1 MNISEGLSLKKHT
14 GHIAASVTYHQY
26 SKTRKK
32 KSDGAPFTSQQS
44 RRQHTWRRSVGS
56 CLPCRPD
63 NNPSETRT
71 RFLPGLKNS
80 CDKLSV
86 LLGST
91 LYQKP
96 MNILPAGGEGWMEG
110 GGEDFI
116 SAPPPRLLGRRFPR
130 SVACTAR
137 PDSLHARLPK

>member
-1 MNISEGLSLKKHT
+1 M
-14 GHIAASVTYHQY
+14 
-26 SKTRKK
+26 
-32 KSDGAPFTSQQS
+32 
-44 RRQHTWRRSVGS
+44 GS

-86 LLGST
+86 PLGST

-96 MNILPAGGEGWMEG
+96 MNILPAGGG
-110 GGEDFI
+110 GRT
-116 SAPPPRLLGRRFPR
+116 SSPRRLLGSSDTLPSERCVHRSPR
-130 SVACTAR
+130 QFARTA
-137 PDSLHARLPK
+137 A

>member
-1 MNISEGLSLKKHT
+1 M
-14 GHIAASVTYHQY
+14 
-26 SKTRKK
+26 
-32 KSDGAPFTSQQS
+32 
-44 RRQHTWRRSVGS
+44 GS

-96 MNILPAGGEGWMEG
+96 MNILPAGGREG
-110 GGEDFI
+110 GGRGGRT
-116 SAPPPRLLGRRFPR
+116 SSPRRLLGSSDDASLGALRAPLAQTVCTHGCLNNRRQRQTSWGTLIQTPSKR
-130 SVACTAR
+130 PAVLVAV
-137 PDSLHARLPK
+137 SLLFSSRMSF